1 MSKEAAE
8 HHRKAAQHHERVAR
22 HRAESSQ
29 SGQLCRWLAY
39 RLYIHL
45 LPAERGS
52 FAYLQDF
59 LFCACVPEN
68 RGVISAKP

>member
-8 HHRKAAQHHERVAR
+8 HHRKAAQHHERAAR
-22 HRAESSQ
+22 HRAES

-52 FAYLQDF
+52 FACL
-59 LFCACVPEN
+59 
-68 RGVISAKP
+68 